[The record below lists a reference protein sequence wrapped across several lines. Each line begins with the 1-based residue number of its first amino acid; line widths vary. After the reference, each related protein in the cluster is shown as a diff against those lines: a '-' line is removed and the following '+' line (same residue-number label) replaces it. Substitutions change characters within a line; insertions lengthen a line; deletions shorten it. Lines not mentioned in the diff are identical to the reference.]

1 MKNSINIQDHFFQ
14 KNCFLWNVWVRGWGQ
29 DCQIVAKNFRKWNSS
44 ALVLHRGRWVVQW
57 KTSKRQGIATKSGTD
72 FLFIYYVIH
81 VDYIMLVNFLLI
93 DGLHSLFLLQID
105 YFRANLEVAFPKD
118 FQGFV
123 KGAFC
128 GLFSI
133 RFQLRA
139 PPLFGDA
146 CPNKHVRSLI
156 SLREFWFFKR
166 LLCYLSFD
174 GKAIFANE
182 YCYKF
187 KLCVNMILIW

>member
-1 MKNSINIQDHFFQ
+1 MDIFFRIIIFFEMCESVDADKIAKLWQ
-14 KNCFLWNVWVRGWGQ
+14 KISEN
-29 DCQIVAKNFRKWNSS
+29 
-44 ALVLHRGRWVVQW
+44 
-57 KTSKRQGIATKSGTD
+57 GIALPLCSIEEVELFSEKLQRDKELRQSLVRI
-72 FLFIYYVIH
+72 FVFIYHVIH
-81 VDYIMLVNFLLI
+81 VDYIMLVNFSLI

-123 KGAFC
+123 KGAFS

-156 SLREFWFFKR
+156 LTR
-166 LLCYLSFD
+166 
-174 GKAIFANE
+174 
-182 YCYKF
+182 
-187 KLCVNMILIW
+187 ILIFQAFVMLLII